1 MQVIAVRFFASDI
14 KPNWIS
20 KGDNTTLGGGLK
32 FLFFFLPVFTKCCRR
47 VSLEA
52 RLLLLDLSAF
62 PHLS

>member
-32 FLFFFLPVFTKCCRR
+32 FLFFSFLFSQNAAGVCPLRPGFSSWT
-47 VSLEA
+47 
-52 RLLLLDLSAF
+52 
-62 PHLS
+62 